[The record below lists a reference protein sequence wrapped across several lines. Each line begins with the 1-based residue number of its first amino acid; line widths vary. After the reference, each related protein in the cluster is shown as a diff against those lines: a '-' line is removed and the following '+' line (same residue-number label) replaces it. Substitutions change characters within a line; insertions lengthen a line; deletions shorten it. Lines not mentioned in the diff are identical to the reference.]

1 MNSTQFEHELLAL
14 QPNLLNF
21 AYTLTLN
28 RDDAEDLCQ
37 DTALKALDNEDKYV
51 DGTNFK
57 AWIFTVMR
65 NVFINNYRRASR
77 ASVVVDTSEDLY
89 QINIPV
95 EGADSNPDDS
105 FSIHEISDAINTFSD
120 EYRIPIRLHLAG
132 YRYAEISKKIG
143 VPVGTIKSRIFYA
156 RRRLASLL
164 SDFDYSGDRHGN

>member
-1 MNSTQFEHELLAL
+1 MNNTQFERELLAL

-37 DTALKALDNEDKYV
+37 DTTLKALDNEDKFT

-65 NVFINNYRRASR
+65 NVFINNYRRAAR
-77 ASVVVDTSEDLY
+77 AAVVVDTSEDLY
-89 QINIPV
+89 QINVPV
-95 EGADSNPDDS
+95 EGAESNPDDS
-105 FSIHEISDAINTFSD
+105 FSIKEISRVVNGFSD
-120 EYRIPIRLHLAG
+120 DYRIPITMHLAG
-132 YRYAEISKKIG
+132 YHYGEIARRIG

-156 RRRLASLL
+156 RKKLQILL
-164 SDFDYSGDRHGN
+164 SDFDYRPAE

>member
-1 MNSTQFEHELLAL
+1 MNTTQFERQLLGL
-14 QPNLLNF
+14 QTNLLNF

-28 RDDAEDLCQ
+28 RDDAEDLVQ

-89 QINIPV
+89 QINVPV
-95 EGADSNPDDS
+95 EDAESNPDDS
-105 FSIHEISDAINTFSD
+105 YSLQEISEIIDRFPD
-120 EYRIPIRLHLAG
+120 EYRIPITMHLAG
-132 YRYAEISKKIG
+132 YHYSEISKRIG
-143 VPVGTIKSRIFYA
+143 VPLGTIKSRIFYA
-156 RRRLASLL
+156 RKR
-164 SDFDYSGDRHGN
+164 DRKSVV

>member
-1 MNSTQFEHELLAL
+1 MNTATFKRELLAL

-37 DTALKALDNEDKYV
+37 DTSLKALDNEDKFV

-65 NVFINNYRRASR
+65 NVFINNYRRSAR
-77 ASVVVDTSEDLY
+77 AAVVVDTSEDLY
-89 QINIPV
+89 QINVPV
-95 EGADSNPDDS
+95 EGAESNPDDF
-105 FSIHEISDAINTFSD
+105 FSVKEISAVVNGFDD
-120 EYRIPIRLHLAG
+120 DYRIPIMMHLAG
-132 YRYAEISKKIG
+132 YRYAEIAQRIG

-156 RRRLASLL
+156 RKKLQLLL
-164 SDFDYSGDRHGN
+164 SDFEYAREREK

>member
-1 MNSTQFEHELLAL
+1 MNTTQFERELLAL

-37 DTALKALDNEDKYV
+37 DTALKALDNEDKFV

-65 NVFINNYRRASR
+65 NVFINNYRRSAR
-77 ASVVVDTSEDLY
+77 AAVVVDTSEDLY
-89 QINIPV
+89 QINVPV
-95 EGADSNPDDS
+95 EGAESNPDDS
-105 FSIHEISDAINTFSD
+105 FSIKEISEVVNDFD
-120 EYRIPIRLHLAG
+120 DDYRIPITMHLAG
-132 YRYAEISKKIG
+132 YRYAEIAKRIG

-156 RRRLASLL
+156 RKRLQHLL
-164 SDFDYSGDRHGN
+164 SDFDYTREREN

>member
-1 MNSTQFEHELLAL
+1 MNTATFKRELLAL

-37 DTALKALDNEDKYV
+37 DTSLKALDNEDKFV

-65 NVFINNYRRASR
+65 NVFINNYRRSAR
-77 ASVVVDTSEDLY
+77 AAVVVDTSEDLY
-89 QINIPV
+89 QINVPV
-95 EGADSNPDDS
+95 EGAESNPDDF
-105 FSIHEISDAINTFSD
+105 FSVKEISAVVNGFDD
-120 EYRIPIRLHLAG
+120 DYRIPIMMHLAG
-132 YRYAEISKKIG
+132 YRYADLAQRIG

-156 RRRLASLL
+156 RKKLQLLL
-164 SDFDYSGDRHGN
+164 SDFEYAREREK